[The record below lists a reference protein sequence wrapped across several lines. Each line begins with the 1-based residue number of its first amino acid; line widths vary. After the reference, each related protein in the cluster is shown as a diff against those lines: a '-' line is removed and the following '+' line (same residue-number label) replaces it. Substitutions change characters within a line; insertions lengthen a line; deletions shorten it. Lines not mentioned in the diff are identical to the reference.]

1 MMKPNKKDDYIK
13 SFYDNRKSKNIAV
26 LIIIISLV
34 TLFFFITILRMD
46 ITG

>member
-1 MMKPNKKDDYIK
+1 MKPIKKDDYIK
-13 SFYDNRKSKNIAV
+13 SFYANRKSKNIAV
-26 LIIIISLV
+26 LLIIISLV